1 MTKCLA
7 MAITDGGERRF
18 PLSHTRT
25 VLGRDSRCDLRVAL
39 PSVASQ
45 HCEIK
50 LDGEILKL
58 RDLDSPT
65 GTFHNGT
72 RVRFAELA
80 IDDRLT
86 VGPVTFVVRDDQT
99 NTPPTGGGRGPR

>member
-1 MTKCLA
+1 MGICLA

-18 PLSHTRT
+18 PLSNSCT
-25 VLGRDSRCDLRVAL
+25 VLGRDSRCDLRVSL
-39 PSVASQ
+39 PSVAMQ

-50 LDGEILKL
+50 MDGEILTL

-72 RVRFAELA
+72 KVQYAKLA
-80 IDDRLT
+80 PNDRLT
-86 VGPVTFVVRDDQT
+86 VGPVTFVVREDRAV
-99 NTPPTGGGRGPR
+99 NVPPAAAK

>member
-1 MTKCLA
+1 MSKCLA

-18 PLSHTRT
+18 PLSPVRT

-39 PSVASQ
+39 PSVAKE

-50 LDGEILKL
+50 MDGDTLTL
-58 RDLDSPT
+58 RDLNSPT

-72 RVRFAELA
+72 RVKYADLA
-80 IDDRLT
+80 TDDRVT
-86 VGPVTFVVRDDQT
+86 VGPVTFVVRED
-99 NTPPTGGGRGPR
+99 

>member
-1 MTKCLA
+1 MGICLA

-18 PLSHTRT
+18 PLSNSRT
-25 VLGRDSRCDLRVAL
+25 VLGRDSRCDLRVSL
-39 PSVASQ
+39 PSVAMQ

-50 LDGEILKL
+50 MDGEILTL

-72 RVRFAELA
+72 KVQYAQLA
-80 IDDRLT
+80 PNDRLT
-86 VGPVTFVVRDDQT
+86 VGPVTFVVRDDGAV
-99 NTPPTGGGRGPR
+99 NVPPAAAK

>member
-1 MTKCLA
+1 MIAPVHGGAEMGICLA

-18 PLSHTRT
+18 PLRGSCT
-25 VLGRDSRCDLRVAL
+25 VLGRDSRCDLRVSL
-39 PSVASQ
+39 PSVAMQ

-50 LDGEILKL
+50 MDGDTLTL

-72 RVRFAELA
+72 KVQFALLA
-80 IDDRLT
+80 PNDRLT
-86 VGPVTFVVRDDQT
+86 VGPVTFVVRHDQAT
-99 NTPPTGGGRGPR
+99 L

>member
-1 MTKCLA
+1 MGICLA

-18 PLSHTRT
+18 PLAGSCT
-25 VLGRDSRCDLRVAL
+25 VLGSGTRCDLRVAL
-39 PSVASQ
+39 PSVAIE

-50 LDGEILKL
+50 MDGDTLTL

-72 RVRFAELA
+72 KVQFAELA
-80 IDDRLT
+80 HNDRLT
-86 VGPVTFVVRDDQT
+86 VGPVTFVVRNDQATST
-99 NTPPTGGGRGPR
+99 NSG